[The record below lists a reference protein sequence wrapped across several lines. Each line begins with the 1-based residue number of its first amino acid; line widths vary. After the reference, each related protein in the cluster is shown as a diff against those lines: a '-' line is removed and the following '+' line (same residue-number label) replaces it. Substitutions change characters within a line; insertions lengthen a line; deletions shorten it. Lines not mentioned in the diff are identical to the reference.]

1 MHNVALFTIRQHLL
15 SRWLGR
21 CPYRCSGR
29 LFGTSFDRPKLSLL
43 VGPFGSQVQHRG
55 AKSRATVQL
64 DELPNSSTESCIGL
78 PEQENAG
85 PAYPTVVQQALNN
98 MRRYENCV
106 LLTRVGSFYEVGT
119 NLKRSHIIADLRGSF
134 TSIKRTNMGLF
145 SISRLPKRRLQ
156 LAQCP
161 W

>member
-1 MHNVALFTIRQHLL
+1 MILVLLDAEFQPYQKISITLITSAVAPPTTNPTMRNVALYTIRQHLL
-15 SRWLGR
+15 SRLLSR

-29 LFGTSFDRPKLSLL
+29 LFGSSFDRPELCLL
-43 VGPFGSQVQHRG
+43 VRPFGPQVQHRG

-64 DELPNSSTESCIGL
+64 DELPNFLTEPCVGL

-106 LLTRVGSFYEVGT
+106 LLTRVGSFYEVGRCF
-119 NLKRSHIIADLRGSF
+119 K
-134 TSIKRTNMGLF
+134 K
-145 SISRLPKRRLQ
+145 ISYN
-156 LAQCP
+156 C
-161 W
+161 